1 MIMMAFALVL
11 TLVAVALSMLL
22 RGVPERAVASERD
35 TKTKSSLGSLI
46 RGESPIEPWV
56 EKARSLPTLE
66 VSKDESNPVPSGG
79 EPKPTLKPVSEAE
92 PRSQSQPLPQPVFE
106 GESRSQSQPRP
117 QPEPQAQAEG
127 EAQRAAQPGA
137 QREAQPGQR
146 TLPAGEADWS
156 RPTQQEIEAANN
168 PRHYNLPAGAIMS
181 LTIDAI
187 GIYGAPVFDSA
198 GPMAL
203 AKGVAHLPDTSLPW
217 SQTPQRN
224 VYLAGH
230 RMGYRG
236 TWSRMIFYNL
246 GKLGKGDKVVLKD
259 RQGRTY
265 KYRVI
270 ESFLVDPTDS
280 WVTGQVR
287 GRDLLT
293 LQTCTPIPTFEKRL
307 IVRAER
313 L

>member
-1 MIMMAFALVL
+1 VGIIMMAFALVL
-11 TLVAVALSMLL
+11 TLIAVALAMLL
-22 RGVPERAVASERD
+22 RDVPEQAAASE
-35 TKTKSSLGSLI
+35 TKSKTKSSLGSLI

-56 EKARSLPTLE
+56 EKARSLPTPE
-66 VSKDESNPVPSGG
+66 VSKDEANPDPSRG

-92 PRSQSQPLPQPVFE
+92 PRSQF
-106 GESRSQSQPRP
+106 ESRP
-117 QPEPQAQAEG
+117 
-127 EAQRAAQPGA
+127 QPGA
-137 QREAQPGQR
+137 QVQAEPKAGQR
-146 TLPAGEADWS
+146 SLPAGESDWS
-156 RPTQQEIEAANN
+156 RPTHHEIETANG
-168 PRHYNLPAGAIMS
+168 PRHYKLPAGAIMS
-181 LTIDAI
+181 LTIEAI

-217 SQTPQRN
+217 SPTPHRN

-246 GKLGKGDKVVLKD
+246 GKLGEGDRVVLKD

-270 ESFLVDPTDS
+270 ETFLVEPTDS

-287 GRDLLT
+287 GRDMLT